1 MTTGTEENGMK
12 VYVYIDYENMGKL
25 QSLPPID
32 GKYFVFIGAEQKS
45 VPTSLVLAQNENQIE
60 WIQISGNGKNA
71 LDFHIAYFLA
81 KHDSEKEVMHYIL
94 SKDQGF
100 DPLIHF
106 VNQTKGGEE
115 CVKRIVTLE
124 DISNDSSTCCN
135 NSKRTDDESF
145 KEKRDI
151 VLKNLKKIKS
161 KPKSENALK
170 KHIQTLSGNDKWNE
184 EIVNDIVEDLYRQR
198 FISKGSNNRIS
209 YSV

>member
-1 MTTGTEENGMK
+1 MN

-45 VPTSLVLAQNENQIE
+45 IPTSLVLAQNENQIE

-81 KHDSEKEVMHYIL
+81 KHDSEENMLHYIL

-170 KHIQTLSGNDKWNE
+170 KHLQTLSGNDKWNE

-198 FISKGSNNRIS
+198 FISKGSNNRLS

>member
-1 MTTGTEENGMK
+1 MN

-25 QSLPPID
+25 QSLPSID

-81 KHDSEKEVMHYIL
+81 KHDREENVLHYIL

-106 VNQTKGGEE
+106 VNQTKGGDEF
-115 CVKRIVTLE
+115 VKRIVTLE
-124 DISNDSSTCCN
+124 DISSDSSACCN
-135 NSKRTDDESF
+135 NTN
-145 KEKRDI
+145 KEKCDI
-151 VLKNLKKIKS
+151 VLKNLKKITNR
-161 KPKSENALK
+161 PKSEDALK
-170 KHIQTLSGNDKWNE
+170 KHIQTLSGSDKWSE
-184 EIVNDIVEDLYRQR
+184 EIVSDIVEDLYRQR

>member
-1 MTTGTEENGMK
+1 MS
-12 VYVYIDYENMGKL
+12 VYVYIDYENMANL

-45 VPTSLVLAQNENQIE
+45 VPIPLVLAQNENQIE

-81 KHDSEKEVMHYIL
+81 KHDGEEDVMHYIL

-115 CVKRIVTLE
+115 FVKRIVTLE
-124 DISNDSSTCCN
+124 DISGGSSVCYN
-135 NSKRTDDESF
+135 NTT
-145 KEKRDI
+145 KEKCDI
-151 VLKNLKKIKS
+151 VLKNLKKITNR
-161 KPKSENALK
+161 PKSENALK
-170 KHIQTLSGNDKWNE
+170 KHIQTLSGSDKWNE
-184 EIVNDIVEDLYRQR
+184 ETVNDIVEDLYRQKV
-198 FISKGSNNRIS
+198 ISKGSNNRLS
-209 YSV
+209 YSIK